1 MKRDQASSAIGVPT
15 VLVTVG
21 TDHHPFDRLVDW
33 VDSWHTADG
42 SPQASVLIQTGAS
55 RTTRAVRSVPY
66 LAHEELERLMAGATA
81 IVCHGGPGTIIG
93 CMAAGKKPI
102 VVPRT
107 SSLGEHVD
115 DHQVRF
121 ARRLGRQGYVFV
133 AEDQRTFDELLS
145 AAVSGSSAF
154 TAPVVADRVA
164 DSVAAFDRLIRDRLG
179 VSSPAGPP
187 QT

>member
-1 MKRDQASSAIGVPT
+1 MKGDQSSSANGVPT
-15 VLVTVG
+15 VLATVG
-21 TDHHPFDRLVDW
+21 TDHHPFDRLVEW
-33 VDSWHTADG
+33 VDSWHSVNG
-42 SPQASVLIQTGAS
+42 SPQTSVLIQTGAS
-55 RTTRAVRSVPY
+55 RRPRAVRSVPY

-93 CMAAGKKPI
+93 CMTAGKKPI

-121 ARRLGRQGYVFV
+121 ARRLGKQGYVFV
-133 AEDQRTFDELLS
+133 AEDQRTFDDLLT

-154 TAPVVADRVA
+154 AAPVVADRVA
-164 DSVAAFDRLIRDRLG
+164 DSVAAFDRLIRARLG
-179 VSSPAGPP
+179 VSSAVRPP
-187 QT
+187 ST